1 MRKHGTMI
9 LLILIPVLILGL
21 VSVMSNIVSN
31 KNIKSV
37 NNSASEIADNSML
50 SIEALGEIRQDTQS
64 LHTQALSHIVATDL
78 DSMLDIVAG
87 LRDTQSGLAA
97 SLDEYEQFVSA
108 DDKDN
113 FQALKDG
120 IDQFNYHL
128 ADLLAFSGAGEN
140 EKAYALANGELSD
153 SADNVEA
160 VAAKLIA
167 SATAGADNARSDLN
181 NVSQDSVRLTMVLIL
196 VSAAAFIAAVTVVVL
211 FVIRP
216 LVAVKNEIRGII
228 SDIDRGEGD
237 LTRRIKVRCSG
248 ELAAVRDGFNV
259 FMDKLQ
265 SIFKVISGNTQLME
279 KVVSEVLGS
288 VQTSTDSAAS
298 MSALTEEISATMAE
312 MSENA
317 AAINQ
322 NTTDVESEVTDIA
335 ARTEEIAQFSIEMKA
350 HAEGIENSARNNM
363 LTTREKVT
371 TMVDELRDDIASS
384 ESVNQVDSLTKQIQ
398 QISRN
403 TNLLAI
409 NASIEAA
416 RAGEAGKGFAVVAD
430 EIRQLAES
438 SKESADNIQHINGTV
453 KTAVHS
459 LSGHATEV
467 LDYMQQQIL
476 PEFENFV
483 QSGVQYREH
492 AEHIENTMKDFTA
505 KTEELRKN
513 MTSIA
518 QSIDSISTA
527 IKEGV
532 NGVTGTAESTQ
543 VLVADMN
550 RISSRMDDNK
560 NIADQLRKEA
570 EIFTRV

>member
-1 MRKHGTMI
+1 M
-9 LLILIPVLILGL
+9 
-21 VSVMSNIVSN
+21 
-31 KNIKSV
+31 
-37 NNSASEIADNSML
+37 
-50 SIEALGEIRQDTQS
+50 
-64 LHTQALSHIVATDL
+64 
-78 DSMLDIVAG
+78 
-87 LRDTQSGLAA
+87 
-97 SLDEYEQFVSA
+97 
-108 DDKDN
+108 
-113 FQALKDG
+113 
-120 IDQFNYHL
+120 
-128 ADLLAFSGAGEN
+128 
-140 EKAYALANGELSD
+140 
-153 SADNVEA
+153 
-160 VAAKLIA
+160 
-167 SATAGADNARSDLN
+167 
-181 NVSQDSVRLTMVLIL
+181 
-196 VSAAAFIAAVTVVVL
+196 
-211 FVIRP
+211 
-216 LVAVKNEIRGII
+216 
-228 SDIDRGEGD
+228 
-237 LTRRIKVRCSG
+237 
-248 ELAAVRDGFNV
+248 
-259 FMDKLQ
+259 
-265 SIFKVISGNTQLME
+265 
-279 KVVSEVLGS
+279 
-288 VQTSTDSAAS
+288 
-298 MSALTEEISATMAE
+298 
-312 MSENA
+312 
-317 AAINQ
+317 
-322 NTTDVESEVTDIA
+322 TDIA

-453 KTAVHS
+453 KAAVHS

>member
-21 VSVMSNIVSN
+21 VSVMSNIVST

-37 NNSASEIADNSML
+37 SNSASEIADNSML

-181 NVSQDSVRLTMVLIL
+181 NVSQDSVRLTMVLII
-196 VSAAAFIAAVTVVVL
+196 VSAAAFIAAVAVVVL

-298 MSALTEEISATMAE
+298 MSALTEELSATMAE

-335 ARTEEIAQFSIEMKA
+335 AR
-350 HAEGIENSARNNM
+350 
-363 LTTREKVT
+363 
-371 TMVDELRDDIASS
+371 
-384 ESVNQVDSLTKQIQ
+384 
-398 QISRN
+398 
-403 TNLLAI
+403 
-409 NASIEAA
+409 
-416 RAGEAGKGFAVVAD
+416 AGEAGRGFAVVAD

-453 KTAVHS
+453 KAAVHS
-459 LSGHATEV
+459 LSGHATEL

-492 AEHIENTMKDFTA
+492 AEHIENTMEDFTA

>member
-78 DSMLDIVAG
+78 DSMLDIVEG

-108 DDKDN
+108 DDQDN

-350 HAEGIENSARNNM
+350 HAEGIENSARSNM

>member
-21 VSVMSNIVSN
+21 VSVMSNIVST

-37 NNSASEIADNSML
+37 SNSASEIADNSML

-78 DSMLDIVAG
+78 NSMLDIVAG

-153 SADNVEA
+153 SAANVEA

-181 NVSQDSVRLTMVLIL
+181 NVSQDSVRLTMVLII
-196 VSAAAFIAAVTVVVL
+196 VSAAAFIAAVAVVVL

-248 ELAAVRDGFNV
+248 ELAAVRDGFNM

-298 MSALTEEISATMAE
+298 MSALTEELSATMAE

-322 NTTDVESEVTDIA
+322 NTTEVESEVTDIA
-335 ARTEEIAQFSIEMKA
+335 ARTEEIAQFSIEMKE
-350 HAEGIENSARNNM
+350 HAEGIENSARSNM
-363 LTTREKVT
+363 LT

-416 RAGEAGKGFAVVAD
+416 RAGEAGRGFAVVAD

-438 SKESADNIQHINGTV
+438 SKESADIQHINGTV
-453 KTAVHS
+453 KAAVHS
-459 LSGHATEV
+459 LSGHATEL

-492 AEHIENTMKDFTA
+492 AEHIENTMEDFTA

>member
-78 DSMLDIVAG
+78 DSMLDIVEG

-108 DDKDN
+108 DDQDN

>member
-78 DSMLDIVAG
+78 DSMLDIVEG

-453 KTAVHS
+453 KGAVHS
-459 LSGHATEV
+459 LSGHATEL

-492 AEHIENTMKDFTA
+492 AEHIENTIEDFTA

>member
-78 DSMLDIVAG
+78 DSMLDIVEG

-438 SKESADNIQHINGTV
+438 SKESADNIQHINGTF
-453 KTAVHS
+453 KAAVHS

>member
-1 MRKHGTMI
+1 MKKRGTMI

-21 VSVMSNIVSN
+21 ASVMSNIVST
-31 KNIKSV
+31 KNIRSISS
-37 NNSASEIADNSML
+37 SASEIADTSL
-50 SIEALGEIRQDTQS
+50 PGIEALGEIRQDTQS
-64 LHTQALSHIVATDL
+64 LHTYALSHIVATDL
-78 DSMLDIVAG
+78 DSMLNIVTQ
-87 LRDTQSGLAA
+87 LRTIQSDLGA
-97 SLDEYEQFVSA
+97 SLDEYEKSVSA
-108 DDKDN
+108 QDMDD

-120 IDQFNYHL
+120 ISQFNYHL

-153 SADNVEA
+153 CANSVEDA
-160 VAAKLIA
+160 AAKLIS
-167 SATAGADNARSDLN
+167 SATASADSARASL
-181 NVSQDSVRLTMVLIL
+181 DSVSRDSVQLGMVLVML
-196 VSAAAFIAAVTVVVL
+196 SALAFVAAAVVVVV

-228 SDIDRGEGD
+228 ADIDRGEGD
-237 LTRRIKVRCSG
+237 LTRRIKVRCNG

-259 FMDKLQ
+259 FMEKLQ

-279 KVVSEVLGS
+279 EVVSEVLGS

-298 MSALTEEISATMAE
+298 MSSLTEELSATMAE
-312 MSENA
+312 MSESA

-322 NTTDVESEVTDIA
+322 NTADVEREVNDIA
-335 ARTEEIAQFSIEMKA
+335 ACTEEIAQFSIEMKQ
-350 HAEGIENSARNNM
+350 HAEGIENSARSNM
-363 LTTREKVT
+363 ETTHEKVN
-371 TMVDELRDDIASS
+371 TMVEELREDIASS
-384 ESVNQVDSLTKQIQ
+384 ESVEQVDSLTKQIQ

-416 RAGEAGKGFAVVAD
+416 RAGEAGQGFAVVAD

-438 SKESADNIQHINGTV
+438 SRESADNIQQINGLV
-453 KTAVHS
+453 KTAVKN
-459 LSGHATEV
+459 LSGHATEL
-467 LDYMQQQIL
+467 LDYMQHQIL
-476 PEFENFV
+476 PEFENLV

-492 AEHIENTMKDFTA
+492 ADHIENTMEDFAA
-505 KTEELRKN
+505 KTDELRRN
-513 MTSIA
+513 MTNIA

-532 NGVTGTAESTQ
+532 TGVSGTAESTQ

-560 NIADQLRKEA
+560 NIADQLSKEA

>member
-78 DSMLDIVAG
+78 DSMLDIVEG

-265 SIFKVISGNTQLME
+265 GIFKVISGNTQLME

-335 ARTEEIAQFSIEMKA
+335 ARTEEIAQFSIEMKE
-350 HAEGIENSARNNM
+350 HAEGIENSARSNM